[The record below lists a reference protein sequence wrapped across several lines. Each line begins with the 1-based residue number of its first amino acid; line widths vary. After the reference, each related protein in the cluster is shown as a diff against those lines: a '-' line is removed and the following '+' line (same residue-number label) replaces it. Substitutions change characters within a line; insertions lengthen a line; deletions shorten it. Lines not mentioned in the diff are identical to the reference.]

1 MILQLVTEHEYCGAC
16 QYTGYIDKAI
26 RLTLKCGHEQTR
38 KASQG
43 VPRRARCRDCEKA
56 AHKPEQ
62 RQEER

>member
-1 MILQLVTEHEYCGAC
+1 MILQLVTDHEYCGAC

-43 VPRRARCRDCEKA
+43 VPRRARCRDCERSADGQDANK
-56 AHKPEQ
+56 
-62 RQEER
+62 EE